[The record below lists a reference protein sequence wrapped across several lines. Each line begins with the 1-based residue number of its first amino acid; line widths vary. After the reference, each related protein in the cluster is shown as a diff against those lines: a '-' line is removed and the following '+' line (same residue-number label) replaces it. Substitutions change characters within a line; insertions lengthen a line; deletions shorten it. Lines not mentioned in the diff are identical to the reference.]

1 MLSAQPARPR
11 HARSATAESS
21 IEFFRSEIGHIG
33 GMSFSW
39 PLCRGGP
46 VSFVCQTTIADEY
59 SPKENSGGSVMT
71 SRLALGATVAA
82 TVLFAGGAASAQTHE
97 VTKLVPGSAFH
108 GVHGLGIDKAG
119 RLFAGSVAGAALYEV
134 DRDNGTAKIAI
145 PGPEGMADDIAFAPD
160 GTMAWTG
167 FLTGDLYSRKGDGPI
182 KKLASGLP
190 GINSL
195 AFRKDG
201 RLYATTVFLGDTLY
215 EIDVEGVKPPRMI
228 MEKMGGL
235 NGFEFGPDDKLYGP
249 LWFKG
254 QVARVDVD
262 KAELTVV
269 ADGFKIPAAVNFD
282 SKGNLWVVD
291 TALGQL
297 VRVDPKTGEKKMV
310 AQLKPSLDNLA
321 IDDKDRIF
329 VSNMADN
336 GIQEVDPETGAAKQ
350 VIIGKLALPGGIGVV
365 SDGLKDTIY
374 VADLFAY
381 RTVDGATG
389 EVSEPARMHAAG
401 VTLEYPMS
409 ATAKGD
415 EVILSS
421 WFTGTVQV
429 IDRKTGATRELMH
442 DFKAPHDAIRL
453 DDGSILVNELGSKSL
468 VRASGEHGK
477 DRTVVIGGLEGPV
490 GLVGAGKGDVFLT
503 EAFVGQ
509 VSRVESNGEKTVI
522 AKDLKMP
529 EGIAMTPGGKLIV
542 AEVGAKRLVEI
553 DPQTGKHTEIA
564 GNLPIGLPAAPGG
577 LPTNIPTG
585 VGVGAT
591 GVIYF
596 SSDVENA
603 IYKAV
608 KK

>member
-1 MLSAQPARPR
+1 
-11 HARSATAESS
+11 
-21 IEFFRSEIGHIG
+21 
-33 GMSFSW
+33 
-39 PLCRGGP
+39 
-46 VSFVCQTTIADEY
+46 
-59 SPKENSGGSVMT
+59 MT
-71 SRLALGATVAA
+71 SRLALYAAVAA
-82 TVLFAGGAASAQTHE
+82 TVLLALGVGASAQTYE
-97 VTKLVPGSAFH
+97 VTPLVPGSAFH

-134 DRDNGTAKIAI
+134 DRNNGTAKIAI
-145 PGPEGMADDIAFAPD
+145 PSPEGMADDIAFAPD

-167 FLTGDLYSRKGDGPI
+167 FLTGDLYSRKGEGPI

-195 AFRKDG
+195 AYRRDG
-201 RLYATTVFLGDTLY
+201 RLYATQVFLGDALY

-254 QVARVDVD
+254 QVAKVDVD

-297 VRVDPKTGEKKMV
+297 VRVDPKTGAKKMV

-336 GIQEVDPETGAAKQ
+336 GIQEVDAETGAAKQ
-350 VIIGKLALPGGIGVV
+350 VISGKLALPGGIGVV
-365 SDGLKDTIY
+365 SDGTKDTIY
-374 VADLFAY
+374 VADVFAY

-409 ATAKGD
+409 ATARGD

-429 IDRKTGATRELMH
+429 IDRKTGATREMMH
-442 DFKAPHDAIRL
+442 DFKAPHDAVRL
-453 DDGSILVNELGSKSL
+453 ADGSILVSELGSKSL
-468 VRASGEHGK
+468 IRASGEHGK
-477 DRTVVIGGLEGPV
+477 DRNVLIGGLEGPV
-490 GLVGAGKGDVFLT
+490 GLVDGAKGDVYVT
-503 EAFVGQ
+503 EAFAGQLSKVG
-509 VSRVESNGEKTVI
+509 SNGEKTVI

-529 EGIAMTPGGKLIV
+529 EGIALTPDGKLIV
-542 AEVGAKRLVEI
+542 AEVGAKRIVEI
-553 DPQTGKHTEIA
+553 DPQTGKLTEIA
-564 GNLPIGLPAAPGG
+564 GNLPIGLAGAPGG

-585 VGVGAT
+585 VGVGAS

-603 IYKAV
+603 IYKVV

>member
-1 MLSAQPARPR
+1 
-11 HARSATAESS
+11 
-21 IEFFRSEIGHIG
+21 
-33 GMSFSW
+33 
-39 PLCRGGP
+39 
-46 VSFVCQTTIADEY
+46 
-59 SPKENSGGSVMT
+59 MT
-71 SRLALGATVAA
+71 SRLALATAVAA
-82 TVLFAGGAASAQTHE
+82 IVLGHAAGASAQTHE
-97 VTKLVPGSAFH
+97 VTRLVPGSAFH
-108 GVHGLGIDKAG
+108 GVHGLGIDKSG

-134 DRDNGTAKIAI
+134 DRTNGTAKIAI
-145 PGPEGMADDIAFAPD
+145 PSPEGMADDIAFAPD
-160 GTMAWTG
+160 GTMAWTA
-167 FLTGDLYSRKGDGPI
+167 FLTGDLYSRKGDGPV

-201 RLYATTVFLGDTLY
+201 RLYATQVFLGDALY
-215 EIDVEGVKPPRMI
+215 EIDVEGNKPPRKI

-262 KAELTVV
+262 KAELSVV
-269 ADGFKIPAAVNFD
+269 TDGFKIPAAVNFD
-282 SKGNLWVVD
+282 SKGNLFVVD

-297 VRVDPKTGEKKMV
+297 VRVDPKTGARKMV

-336 GIQEVDPETGAAKQ
+336 GIQEVDPATGSARQ

-365 SDGLKDTIY
+365 SDGGKDTIH
-374 VADLFAY
+374 VADVFAY

-389 EVSEPARMHAAG
+389 EVSEPARMHADG

-409 ATAKGD
+409 ATANGD
-415 EVILSS
+415 DVLLSS
-421 WFTGTVQV
+421 WFTGTVQL
-429 IDRKTGATRELMH
+429 IDRKTGKTKEMLH
-442 DFKAPHDAIRL
+442 GFKAPHDAVKL
-453 DDGSILVNELGSKSL
+453 GDGSILVNELGSKSL

-477 DRTVVIGGLEGPV
+477 DRTVVVGNLEGPV
-490 GLVGAGKGDVFLT
+490 GLAAGSGGAVYLT
-503 EAFVGQ
+503 EAVAGQ
-509 VSRVESNGEKTVI
+509 VSKVGANGERTVI

-529 EGIAMTPGGKLIV
+529 EGIALAPDGKLIV
-542 AEVGAKRLVEI
+542 AEVGAKRLVSI
-553 DPQTGKHTEIA
+553 DPASGSVTEIA

-577 LPTNIPTG
+577 LPSNIPTG

-596 SSDVENA
+596 SSDIENA
-603 IYKAV
+603 IYKV
-608 KK
+608 VRK

>member
-1 MLSAQPARPR
+1 M
-11 HARSATAESS
+11 
-21 IEFFRSEIGHIG
+21 
-33 GMSFSW
+33 M
-39 PLCRGGP
+39 
-46 VSFVCQTTIADEY
+46 
-59 SPKENSGGSVMT
+59 
-71 SRLALGATVAA
+71 SRLALATTVAA
-82 TVLFAGGAASAQTHE
+82 IVLGNTAGASAQTYE

-108 GVHGLGIDKAG
+108 GVHGLGIDRAG

-134 DRDNGTAKIAI
+134 DRNNGTAKVAV
-145 PGPEGMADDIAFAPD
+145 PSPEGMADDIAFAPD

-167 FLTGDLYSRKGDGPI
+167 FLTGDLYSRKGDGPV

-201 RLYATTVFLGDTLY
+201 RLYATQVFLGDALY
-215 EIDVEGVKPPRMI
+215 EIDVEGVKPPRKI
-228 MEKMGGL
+228 MEQMGGL

-262 KAELTVV
+262 KAELAVV

-282 SKGNLWVVD
+282 SKGNLFVVD

-297 VRVDPKTGEKKMV
+297 VRVDPKTGTKKLV

-365 SDGLKDTIY
+365 SDAGKDTIY
-374 VADLFAY
+374 VADVFAY

-389 EVSEPARMHAAG
+389 EISEPARMHTDG

-409 ATAKGD
+409 ATASGD
-415 EVILSS
+415 DVLLSS
-421 WFTGTVQV
+421 WFTGTVQL
-429 IDRKTGATRELMH
+429 IDRKTGKTKEMLH
-442 DFKAPHDAIRL
+442 GFKAPHDAIKL
-453 DDGSILVNELGSKSL
+453 GDGSILVNELGSKSL
-468 VRASGEHGK
+468 IRASGEHSK
-477 DRTVVIGGLEGPV
+477 DRTVVLGGLEGPV
-490 GLVGAGKGDVFLT
+490 GLAAGSGGMVYLT
-503 EAFVGQ
+503 EAFAGQ
-509 VSRVESNGEKTVI
+509 VSKVGTNGEKTVI
-522 AKDLKMP
+522 AKDLKGP
-529 EGIAMTPGGKLIV
+529 EGIALAPDGKLIV
-542 AEVGAKRLVEI
+542 AEVGAKRIIQI
-553 DPQTGKHTEIA
+553 DPANGAVTEIA
-564 GNLPIGLPAAPGG
+564 ASLPIGMPAAPGG
-577 LPTNIPTG
+577 LPSNIPTG

-603 IYKAV
+603 IYKVV

>member
-1 MLSAQPARPR
+1 
-11 HARSATAESS
+11 
-21 IEFFRSEIGHIG
+21 
-33 GMSFSW
+33 
-39 PLCRGGP
+39 
-46 VSFVCQTTIADEY
+46 
-59 SPKENSGGSVMT
+59 MT
-71 SRLALGATVAA
+71 SRLALWATVAA
-82 TVLFAGGAASAQTHE
+82 IVAGTTAGASAQTYE
-97 VTKLVPGSAFH
+97 VTRLVPGSAFH
-108 GVHGLGIDKAG
+108 GVHGLGIDKSG

-134 DRDNGTAKIAI
+134 DRSNGTAKIAV
-145 PGPEGMADDIAFAPD
+145 PSPEGMSDDIAFAPD
-160 GTMAWTG
+160 GTMAWTA
-167 FLTGDLYSRKGDGPI
+167 FLTGELYSRKGDGTV

-201 RLYATTVFLGDTLY
+201 RLYATQVFLGDALY
-215 EIDVEGVKPPRMI
+215 EIDVEGVKPPRKI

-262 KAELTVV
+262 KAELSVV

-297 VRVDPKTGEKKMV
+297 VKVDPKTGAKKMV

-336 GIQEVDPETGAAKQ
+336 GIQEVDPETGAARQ
-350 VIIGKLALPGGIGVV
+350 LIVGKLALPGGIGVV
-365 SDGLKDTIY
+365 SDGGQDTIY
-374 VADLFAY
+374 IADVFAY

-389 EVSEPARMHAAG
+389 EVSEPARMHADGA
-401 VTLEYPMS
+401 TLEYPMS

-415 EVILSS
+415 DVLLSS

-429 IDRKTGATRELMH
+429 IDRKTGKTREMLH
-442 DFKAPHDAIRL
+442 GFKAPHDAVKL
-453 DDGSILVNELGSKSL
+453 GDGSILVNELGSKSL

-490 GLVGAGKGDVFLT
+490 GLAAVSGGTVYLT
-503 EAFVGQ
+503 EAFAGQ
-509 VSRVESNGEKTVI
+509 VSKVEVNGERTVV
-522 AKDLKMP
+522 ARDLKGP
-529 EGIAMTPGGKLIV
+529 EGIALAPDGKLIV
-542 AEVGAKRLVEI
+542 AEVGAKRIVSI
-553 DPQTGKHTEIA
+553 DPANGTITEIA

-577 LPTNIPTG
+577 LPSNIPTG

-603 IYKAV
+603 IYKV
-608 KK
+608 VRK

>member
-1 MLSAQPARPR
+1 
-11 HARSATAESS
+11 
-21 IEFFRSEIGHIG
+21 
-33 GMSFSW
+33 
-39 PLCRGGP
+39 
-46 VSFVCQTTIADEY
+46 
-59 SPKENSGGSVMT
+59 MT
-71 SRLALGATVAA
+71 SKLACSATVAA
-82 TVLFAGGAASAQTHE
+82 IVLTTTLLCTLGASAQTYE
-97 VTKLVPGSAFH
+97 VTNLVPGSAFH
-108 GVHGLGIDKAG
+108 GVHGLGIDKSG

-134 DRDNGTAKIAI
+134 DRASGTAKIAI
-145 PGPEGMADDIAFAPD
+145 PTPEGMADDIAFAPD

-215 EIDVEGVKPPRMI
+215 EIDVEGVKPPRQI

-235 NGFEFGPDDKLYGP
+235 NGFEFGPDDMLYGP

-254 QVARVDVD
+254 QVAKVDVD

-269 ADGFKIPAAVNFD
+269 ADGFKVPAAVNFD
-282 SKGNLWVVD
+282 SRGNLWVVD

-297 VRVDPKTGEKKMV
+297 IRVDPKSGAKKMV

-350 VIIGKLALPGGIGVV
+350 VISGKLALPGGIGVV
-365 SDGLKDTIY
+365 SDGGQDTIY
-374 VADLFAY
+374 VADVFAY

-389 EVSEPARMHAAG
+389 VVSEPARMHADG

-409 ATAKGD
+409 ATAKGND
-415 EVILSS
+415 VLLSS

-429 IDRKTGATRELMH
+429 IDRKTGKTTEMLH
-442 DFKAPHDAIRL
+442 GFKAPHDAVKL
-453 DDGSILVNELGSKSL
+453 SDGSILVAELGSKSL
-468 VRASGEHGK
+468 LRVTGEHGK
-477 DRTVVIGGLEGPV
+477 DRNVVIGGLEGPV
-490 GLVGAGKGDVFLT
+490 GMAAGPGDTVYVT
-503 EAFVGQ
+503 EAFSGQ
-509 VSRVESNGEKTVI
+509 VSKIESNGEKSVV
-522 AKDLKMP
+522 ARDLKMP
-529 EGIAMTPGGKLIV
+529 EGIALAPDGMLVV
-542 AEVGAKRLVEI
+542 AEVGAKRIVRI
-553 DPQTGKHTEIA
+553 DPVKGTVSEVA
-564 GNLPIGLPAAPGG
+564 ANLPIGLAGAPGG

-585 VGVGAT
+585 VGVGASGT
-591 GVIYF
+591 IYF
-596 SSDVENA
+596 SSDIENA
-603 IYKAV
+603 IYKIT

>member
-1 MLSAQPARPR
+1 
-11 HARSATAESS
+11 
-21 IEFFRSEIGHIG
+21 
-33 GMSFSW
+33 
-39 PLCRGGP
+39 
-46 VSFVCQTTIADEY
+46 
-59 SPKENSGGSVMT
+59 MT
-71 SRLALGATVAA
+71 SRLACSATVAA
-82 TVLFAGGAASAQTHE
+82 IILTTTILCTIGASAQTYE

-108 GVHGLGIDKAG
+108 GVHGLGIDKSG

-134 DRDNGTAKIAI
+134 DRANGTAKIAI
-145 PGPEGMADDIAFAPD
+145 PTPEGMADDIAFAPD

-182 KKLASGLP
+182 KKLASGLS

-195 AFRKDG
+195 AYRKDG

-215 EIDVEGVKPPRMI
+215 EIDVEGVKPPRKI

-235 NGFEFGPDDKLYGP
+235 NGFEFGPDDMLYGP

-254 QVARVDVD
+254 QVAKVDVD

-269 ADGFKIPAAVNFD
+269 ADGFKVPAAVNFD

-297 VRVDPKTGEKKMV
+297 VRVDPKSGAKKMV

-321 IDDKDRIF
+321 IDDKDHIF

-336 GIQEVDPETGAAKQ
+336 GIQEVDPETGAATQ

-365 SDGLKDTIY
+365 SDGDKDTIY
-374 VADLFAY
+374 VADVFAY
-381 RTVDGATG
+381 RTVDGTTG
-389 EVSEPARMHAAG
+389 EVSEPARMHADG

-409 ATAKGD
+409 ATAKGND
-415 EVILSS
+415 VLLSS

-429 IDRKTGATRELMH
+429 IDRKTGKTTEMLH
-442 DFKAPHDAIRL
+442 DFKAPHDAVKL
-453 DDGSILVNELGSKSL
+453 SDGSILVAELGSKSL
-468 VRASGEHGK
+468 LRVSGEHGK
-477 DRTVVIGGLEGPV
+477 DRHVVIGGLEGPV
-490 GLVGAGKGDVFLT
+490 GMVAGPGDAVYVT
-503 EAFVGQ
+503 EAFSGQ
-509 VSRVESNGEKTVI
+509 VSKIESNGEKSVV

-529 EGIAMTPGGKLIV
+529 EGIALAPDGMLVV
-542 AEVGAKRLVEI
+542 AEVGARRIVQI
-553 DPQTGKHTEIA
+553 DPVKGTVTEIA
-564 GNLPIGLPAAPGG
+564 ANLPIGLAGAPGG

-585 VGVGAT
+585 VGVGASGT
-591 GVIYF
+591 IYF
-596 SSDVENA
+596 SSDIENA
-603 IYKAV
+603 IYKIT

>member
-1 MLSAQPARPR
+1 
-11 HARSATAESS
+11 
-21 IEFFRSEIGHIG
+21 
-33 GMSFSW
+33 
-39 PLCRGGP
+39 
-46 VSFVCQTTIADEY
+46 
-59 SPKENSGGSVMT
+59 MT
-71 SRLALGATVAA
+71 SRLALATTVAA
-82 TVLFAGGAASAQTHE
+82 IVLGNTAGASAQTYE

-108 GVHGLGIDKAG
+108 GVHGLGIDKSG

-134 DRDNGTAKIAI
+134 DRASGTAKISI
-145 PGPEGMADDIAFAPD
+145 PSPEGMADDIAFAPD
-160 GTMAWTG
+160 GTMAWTA
-167 FLTGDLYSRKGDGPI
+167 FLTGDLYARKGDGPV

-201 RLYATTVFLGDTLY
+201 RLYATQVFLGDALY
-215 EIDVEGVKPPRMI
+215 EIDVEGVKPPRKI

-235 NGFEFGPDDKLYGP
+235 NGFEFGPDDMLYGP

-262 KAELTVV
+262 KVEL
-269 ADGFKIPAAVNFD
+269 F
-282 SKGNLWVVD
+282 VVD

-297 VRVDPKTGEKKMV
+297 VRVDPKTGAKKMV

-365 SDGLKDTIY
+365 SDGAKDTIY

-381 RTVDGATG
+381 RTVDGSTG
-389 EVSEPARMHAAG
+389 EVSEPARMHADG

-409 ATAKGD
+409 ATARGD
-415 EVILSS
+415 DVILSS

-429 IDRKTGATRELMH
+429 IDRKTGKTVEMLH
-442 DFKAPHDAIRL
+442 GFKAPHDAVKL
-453 DDGSILVNELGSKSL
+453 SDGSILVNELGSKSL

-490 GLVGAGKGDVFLT
+490 GLAAGSGGTVYLT
-503 EAFVGQ
+503 EAFAGL
-509 VSRVESNGEKTVI
+509 VS
-522 AKDLKMP
+522 
-529 EGIAMTPGGKLIV
+529 
-542 AEVGAKRLVEI
+542 
-553 DPQTGKHTEIA
+553 
-564 GNLPIGLPAAPGG
+564 
-577 LPTNIPTG
+577 
-585 VGVGAT
+585 
-591 GVIYF
+591 
-596 SSDVENA
+596 
-603 IYKAV
+603 
-608 KK
+608 

>member
-1 MLSAQPARPR
+1 
-11 HARSATAESS
+11 
-21 IEFFRSEIGHIG
+21 
-33 GMSFSW
+33 
-39 PLCRGGP
+39 
-46 VSFVCQTTIADEY
+46 
-59 SPKENSGGSVMT
+59 MT
-71 SRLALGATVAA
+71 SRLALATTVAA
-82 TVLFAGGAASAQTHE
+82 IVLGNTAGASAQSYE

-108 GVHGLGIDKAG
+108 GVHGLGIDKSG

-134 DRDNGTAKIAI
+134 DRTNGTAKIAV
-145 PGPEGMADDIAFAPD
+145 PSPEGMADDIAFAPD

-167 FLTGDLYSRKGDGPI
+167 FLTGDLYSRKGDGPV

-201 RLYATTVFLGDTLY
+201 RLYATQVFLGDALY
-215 EIDVEGVKPPRMI
+215 EIDVEGVKPPRKI

-235 NGFEFGPDDKLYGP
+235 NGVEFGPDDMLYGP

-262 KAELTVV
+262 KAELSVV

-282 SKGNLWVVD
+282 SKGNLFVVD

-297 VRVDPKTGEKKMV
+297 VRVDPKTGAKKMV

-336 GIQEVDPETGAAKQ
+336 GIQEVDPETGTAKQ

-365 SDGLKDTIY
+365 SDGGKDTIY
-374 VADLFAY
+374 IADVFAY

-389 EVSEPARMHAAG
+389 EVSEPARMHADG

-409 ATAKGD
+409 ATANGD
-415 EVILSS
+415 DVLLSS
-421 WFTGTVQV
+421 WFTGTVQL
-429 IDRKTGATRELMH
+429 IDRKTGKTKEMLH
-442 DFKAPHDAIRL
+442 DFKAPHDAVKL
-453 DDGSILVNELGSKSL
+453 GDGSILVNELGSKSL

-477 DRTVVIGGLEGPV
+477 DRTVVLGGLEGPV
-490 GLVGAGKGDVFLT
+490 GLAAGSGGTVYLT
-503 EAFVGQ
+503 EAFAGQ
-509 VSRVESNGEKTVI
+509 VSKVEANGERTVV
-522 AKDLKMP
+522 AKDLKGP
-529 EGIAMTPGGKLIV
+529 EGIALAPDGKLIV
-542 AEVGAKRLVEI
+542 AEVGAKRIIQI
-553 DPQTGKHTEIA
+553 DPANGTVTEVA
-564 GNLPIGLPAAPGG
+564 ANLPIGLPAAPGG
-577 LPTNIPTG
+577 LPSNIPTG

-596 SSDVENA
+596 SSDIENA
-603 IYKAV
+603 IYKVV

>member
-1 MLSAQPARPR
+1 MKNRLACA
-11 HARSATAESS
+11 AFVAAIVSATSVSAEN
-21 IEFFRSEIGHIG
+21 
-33 GMSFSW
+33 W
-39 PLCRGGP
+39 
-46 VSFVCQTTIADEY
+46 
-59 SPKENSGGSVMT
+59 
-71 SRLALGATVAA
+71 
-82 TVLFAGGAASAQTHE
+82 E

-108 GVHGLGIDKAG
+108 GVHGLAIDKAG
-119 RLFAGSVAGAALYEV
+119 HLFAGSVAGAALYEV
-134 DRDNGTAKIAI
+134 DIAGGTAKVAI
-145 PGPEGMADDIAFAPD
+145 PAPVGMADDIAFAPD

-167 FLTGDLYSRKGDGPI
+167 FLAGDLYSRKGDGPI

-215 EIDVEGVKPPRMI
+215 EIDVDGVKPPRQI

-269 ADGFKIPAAVNFD
+269 ADGFKVPAAVNFD

-297 VRVDPKTGEKKMV
+297 VRLDPNSGAKTMV

-321 IDDKDRIF
+321 IDDKDRIY

-336 GIQEVDPETGAAKQ
+336 GIQEVDPATGQARQ
-350 VIIGKLALPGGIGVV
+350 VIIGKLALPGGIGVT
-365 SDGLKDTIY
+365 SENGKDTIH
-374 VADLFAY
+374 VADVFAY

-389 EVSEPARMHAAG
+389 EVTEKARMHAAG

-409 ATAKGD
+409 ATAKGND
-415 EVILSS
+415 VVLSS

-429 IDRKTGATRELMH
+429 IDGKTGATRDMLH
-442 DFKAPHDAIRL
+442 GFKAPHDAL
-453 DDGSILVNELGSKSL
+453 VLADGSILVAELGTKSL
-468 VRASGEHGK
+468 VRVSGEHGK
-477 DRTVVIGGLEGPV
+477 DRTTLIGGLEGPV
-490 GLVGAGKGDVFLT
+490 GLVAGSRGEVYAT
-503 EAFVGQ
+503 EAFSGV
-509 VSRVESNGEKTVI
+509 VSMIESNGEKTVI

-529 EGIAMTPGGKLIV
+529 EGIARASDGKLIV
-542 AEVGAKRLVEI
+542 AEVGAKRLIEI
-553 DPQTGKHTEIA
+553 APESGTITEIA
-564 GNLPIGLPAAPGG
+564 ANLPIGLSGAPGG
-577 LPTNIPTG
+577 LPTHIPTG
-585 VGVGAT
+585 VGIGESGT
-591 GVIYF
+591 IYF
-596 SSDVENA
+596 SSDIENA
-603 IYKAV
+603 IYKV
-608 KK
+608 TKK

>member
-1 MLSAQPARPR
+1 
-11 HARSATAESS
+11 
-21 IEFFRSEIGHIG
+21 
-33 GMSFSW
+33 
-39 PLCRGGP
+39 
-46 VSFVCQTTIADEY
+46 
-59 SPKENSGGSVMT
+59 MT
-71 SRLALGATVAA
+71 SRLALATTVAA
-82 TVLFAGGAASAQTHE
+82 IVLGNTAGASAQTYE

-108 GVHGLGIDKAG
+108 GVHGLGIDKSG

-134 DRDNGTAKIAI
+134 DRNNGTAKIAI
-145 PGPEGMADDIAFAPD
+145 PSPEGMADDIAFAPD

-167 FLTGDLYSRKGDGPI
+167 FLTGDLYSRKGDGPV
-182 KKLASGLP
+182 KKLASDLP

-201 RLYATTVFLGDTLY
+201 RLYATQVFLGDALY
-215 EIDVEGVKPPRMI
+215 EIDVEGVKPPRKI

-235 NGFEFGPDDKLYGP
+235 NGFEFGPDDMLYGP

-262 KAELTVV
+262 KAELSVV

-282 SKGNLWVVD
+282 SKGNLFVVD

-297 VRVDPKTGEKKMV
+297 VRVDPKTGAKKMV

-365 SDGLKDTIY
+365 SDGGKDTIY
-374 VADLFAY
+374 VADVFAY

-389 EVSEPARMHAAG
+389 EVSEPARMHADG

-415 EVILSS
+415 DVLLSS
-421 WFTGTVQV
+421 WFTGTVQL
-429 IDRKTGATRELMH
+429 IDRKTGKTKEMLH
-442 DFKAPHDAIRL
+442 DFKAPHDAVKL
-453 DDGSILVNELGSKSL
+453 GDGSILVNELGSKSL
-468 VRASGEHGK
+468 IRASGEHGK
-477 DRTVVIGGLEGPV
+477 DRTVVVGGLEGPV
-490 GLVGAGKGDVFLT
+490 GLAAGSGGAVYLT
-503 EAFVGQ
+503 EAFAGQ
-509 VSRVESNGEKTVI
+509 VSKVEANGEKTVV
-522 AKDLKMP
+522 AKDLKGP
-529 EGIAMTPGGKLIV
+529 EGIALAPDGKLIV
-542 AEVGAKRLVEI
+542 AEVGAKRIVSI
-553 DPQTGKHTEIA
+553 DPTSGAVSEIA
-564 GNLPIGLPAAPGG
+564 ANLPIGLPAAPGG
-577 LPTNIPTG
+577 LPSNIPTG

-596 SSDVENA
+596 SSDLENA
-603 IYKAV
+603 IYRVVRK
-608 KK
+608 

>member
-1 MLSAQPARPR
+1 
-11 HARSATAESS
+11 
-21 IEFFRSEIGHIG
+21 
-33 GMSFSW
+33 
-39 PLCRGGP
+39 
-46 VSFVCQTTIADEY
+46 
-59 SPKENSGGSVMT
+59 MT
-71 SRLALGATVAA
+71 SRLALATTVAA
-82 TVLFAGGAASAQTHE
+82 IVLGNTAVASAQTYE

-108 GVHGLGIDKAG
+108 GVHGLGIDKSG

-134 DRDNGTAKIAI
+134 DRTNGTAKIAV
-145 PGPEGMADDIAFAPD
+145 PSPEGMADDIAFAPD

-167 FLTGDLYSRKGDGPI
+167 FLTGDLYSRKGDGPV

-201 RLYATTVFLGDTLY
+201 RLYATQVFLGDALY
-215 EIDVEGVKPPRMI
+215 EIDVEGVKPPRKI

-235 NGFEFGPDDKLYGP
+235 NGFEFGPDDMLYGP

-262 KAELTVV
+262 KAELSVV

-282 SKGNLWVVD
+282 SKGNLFVVD

-297 VRVDPKTGEKKMV
+297 VRVDPKTGAKKMV

-336 GIQEVDPETGAAKQ
+336 GIQEVDPETGTAKQ

-365 SDGLKDTIY
+365 SDGGKDTIY
-374 VADLFAY
+374 IADVFAY

-389 EVSEPARMHAAG
+389 EVSEPARMHADG

-409 ATAKGD
+409 ATASGD
-415 EVILSS
+415 DVLLSS

-429 IDRKTGATRELMH
+429 VDRKSGKTKEMLH
-442 DFKAPHDAIRL
+442 DFKAPHDAVKL
-453 DDGSILVNELGSKSL
+453 GDGSILVNELGSKAL

-477 DRTVVIGGLEGPV
+477 DRTVVLGGLEGPV
-490 GLVGAGKGDVFLT
+490 GLVAGSGGMVYLT
-503 EAFVGQ
+503 EAFAGQ
-509 VSRVESNGEKTVI
+509 VSKVEANGEKTVV
-522 AKDLKMP
+522 AKDLKGP
-529 EGIAMTPGGKLIV
+529 EGIALAPDGKLIV
-542 AEVGAKRLVEI
+542 AEVGAKRIIQI
-553 DPQTGKHTEIA
+553 DPASGTVTEIA
-564 GNLPIGLPAAPGG
+564 ANLPIGLPAAPGG
-577 LPTNIPTG
+577 LPSNIPTG

-596 SSDVENA
+596 SSDIENA
-603 IYKAV
+603 IYKVV

>member
-1 MLSAQPARPR
+1 MR
-11 HARSATAESS
+11 
-21 IEFFRSEIGHIG
+21 
-33 GMSFSW
+33 
-39 PLCRGGP
+39 
-46 VSFVCQTTIADEY
+46 
-59 SPKENSGGSVMT
+59 N
-71 SRLALGATVAA
+71 RLALCATVAA
-82 TVLFAGGAASAQTHE
+82 TILVATGAYAQTYE

-108 GVHGLGIDKAG
+108 GVHGLGIDSTG

-134 DRDNGTAKIAI
+134 DRGNGTAKIAI
-145 PGPEGMADDIAFAPD
+145 PSPEGMADDIAFAPD

-167 FLTGDLYSRKGDGPI
+167 FLTGDLYSRKGDGPL

-195 AFRKDG
+195 AYRKDG
-201 RLYATTVFLGDTLY
+201 RLYASTVFLGDTLY

-235 NGFEFGPDDKLYGP
+235 NGFEFGSDDMLYGP

-254 QVARVDVD
+254 QIAKIDVD

-269 ADGFKIPAAVNFD
+269 ADGFKVPAAVNFD

-291 TALGQL
+291 TAVGQL
-297 VRVDPKTGEKKMV
+297 VKVDPKTGAKKMV

-336 GIQEVDPETGAAKQ
+336 GIQEVDAETGAAKQ
-350 VIIGKLALPGGIGVV
+350 IIIGKLALPGGIGVV
-365 SDGLKDTIY
+365 SDGDKDTIY
-374 VADLFAY
+374 VADVFAY

-401 VTLEYPMS
+401 GTLEYPMS

-415 EVILSS
+415 DVILSS

-429 IDRKTGATRELMH
+429 IDRKTGATREMMH
-442 DFKAPHDAIRL
+442 GFKAPHDAVRL
-453 DDGSILVNELGSKSL
+453 NDGSFMVNELGTKSM
-468 VRASGEHGK
+468 VRVTS
-477 DRTVVIGGLEGPV
+477 DQVRTPVIGALEGPV
-490 GLVGAGKGDVFLT
+490 GMVVASNSSVYIT
-503 EAFVGQ
+503 EAFSGQ
-509 VSRVESNGEKTVI
+509 VSKIETNGYKTVI

-529 EGIAMTPGGKLIV
+529 EGIALMPDGKIVV
-542 AEVGAKRLVEI
+542 AEVGAKRIIQI
-553 DPQTGKHTEIA
+553 DPQNGSVTEIA
-564 GNLPIGLPAAPGG
+564 GNLPIGLAATPGG

-585 VGVGAT
+585 IGVGASGT
-591 GVIYF
+591 IYF
-596 SSDVENA
+596 SSNIENA
-603 IYKAV
+603 IYKVV

>member
-1 MLSAQPARPR
+1 MMGR
-11 HARSATAESS
+11 H
-21 IEFFRSEIGHIG
+21 
-33 GMSFSW
+33 
-39 PLCRGGP
+39 
-46 VSFVCQTTIADEY
+46 
-59 SPKENSGGSVMT
+59 
-71 SRLALGATVAA
+71 ALGATVAA
-82 TVLFAGGAASAQTHE
+82 IALCTTSLGASAQTYE

-108 GVHGLGIDKAG
+108 GVHGLGIDKTG

-134 DRDNGTAKIAI
+134 DRTGGTAKVSI
-145 PGPEGMADDIAFAPD
+145 PSPEGMADDIAFAPD

-167 FLTGDLYSRKGDGPI
+167 FLTGDLYARKGDGPV

-201 RLYATTVFLGDTLY
+201 RLYATQVFLGDALY
-215 EIDVEGVKPPRMI
+215 EIDVEGVKPPRKI

-235 NGFEFGPDDKLYGP
+235 NGFEFGPDDMLYGP

-254 QVARVDVD
+254 QVAKVDVD
-262 KAELTVV
+262 KAELSVV

-297 VRVDPKTGEKKMV
+297 VRVDPKTGAKKMV

-336 GIQEVDPETGAAKQ
+336 GIQEVDPETGAATQ

-365 SDGLKDTIY
+365 SDGGKDTIY
-374 VADLFAY
+374 VADVFAY

-389 EVSEPARMHAAG
+389 EVSEPARMHADG
-401 VTLEYPMS
+401 GTLEYPMS

-415 EVILSS
+415 DVLLSS
-421 WFTGTVQV
+421 WFTGTVQL
-429 IDRKTGATRELMH
+429 IDRKTGKTREMLH
-442 DFKAPHDAIRL
+442 DFKAPHDAVKL
-453 DDGSILVNELGSKSL
+453 GDGSILVNELGSKSL

-477 DRTVVIGGLEGPV
+477 DRKVVISGLEGPV
-490 GLVGAGKGDVFLT
+490 GMVAGPDDVVYVT
-503 EAFVGQ
+503 EAFAGQ
-509 VSRVESNGEKTVI
+509 VSKVGANGEKSVV
-522 AKDLKMP
+522 AKDLKGP
-529 EGIAMTPGGKLIV
+529 EGIALAPDGKLVV
-542 AEVGAKRLVEI
+542 AEVGAKRIVSI
-553 DPQTGKHTEIA
+553 DPKDGSVTEIA
-564 GNLPIGLPAAPGG
+564 GNLPIGLPATPGG
-577 LPTNIPTG
+577 LPSNIPTG

-596 SSDVENA
+596 SSDIENA
-603 IYKAV
+603 IYKV
-608 KK
+608 TKK

>member
-1 MLSAQPARPR
+1 
-11 HARSATAESS
+11 
-21 IEFFRSEIGHIG
+21 
-33 GMSFSW
+33 
-39 PLCRGGP
+39 
-46 VSFVCQTTIADEY
+46 
-59 SPKENSGGSVMT
+59 MT
-71 SRLALGATVAA
+71 SRFALCAAVAA
-82 TVLFAGGAASAQTHE
+82 TVLLDSGVGASAQTYE
-97 VTKLVPGSAFH
+97 VTSLVPGSAFH
-108 GVHGLGIDKAG
+108 GVHGLGIDKTG

-134 DRDNGTAKIAI
+134 DRNNGTAKIAI
-145 PGPEGMADDIAFAPD
+145 PSPEGMADDIAFAPD

-167 FLTGDLYSRKGDGPI
+167 FLTGDLYSRKGEGPI

-195 AFRKDG
+195 AYRKDG
-201 RLYATTVFLGDTLY
+201 RLYATQVFLGDALY

-254 QVARVDVD
+254 QVAKVDVD

-297 VRVDPKTGEKKMV
+297 VRVDPKTGAKKMV

-336 GIQEVDPETGAAKQ
+336 GIQEVDAETGAAKQ
-350 VIIGKLALPGGIGVV
+350 VISGKLALPGGIGVV
-365 SDGLKDTIY
+365 SDGAKDTIY
-374 VADLFAY
+374 VADVFAY

-409 ATAKGD
+409 ATARGD

-429 IDRKTGATRELMH
+429 IDRKTGATREMMH
-442 DFKAPHDAIRL
+442 DFKAPHDAVRL
-453 DDGSILVNELGSKSL
+453 ADGSILVSELGSKSL

-477 DRTVVIGGLEGPV
+477 DRNVLIGGLEGPV
-490 GLVGAGKGDVFLT
+490 GLVGDAKGDVYVT
-503 EAFVGQ
+503 EAFAGQ
-509 VSRVESNGEKTVI
+509 LSRVGSNGEKTAI

-529 EGIAMTPGGKLIV
+529 EGIALTPDGKLIV
-542 AEVGAKRLVEI
+542 AEVGAKRIVEI
-553 DPQTGKHTEIA
+553 DPQTGKLAEIA
-564 GNLPIGLPAAPGG
+564 GNLPIGLAGAPGG

-585 VGVGAT
+585 VGVGASGT
-591 GVIYF
+591 IYF
-596 SSDVENA
+596 SSDIENA
-603 IYKAV
+603 IYKV
-608 KK
+608 TKK

>member
-1 MLSAQPARPR
+1 
-11 HARSATAESS
+11 
-21 IEFFRSEIGHIG
+21 
-33 GMSFSW
+33 
-39 PLCRGGP
+39 
-46 VSFVCQTTIADEY
+46 
-59 SPKENSGGSVMT
+59 MT
-71 SRLALGATVAA
+71 SRLALWATVAA
-82 TVLFAGGAASAQTHE
+82 IVAGTTASASAQTYE

-108 GVHGLGIDKAG
+108 GVHGLGIDKSG

-134 DRDNGTAKIAI
+134 DRNSGTAKIAV
-145 PGPEGMADDIAFAPD
+145 PSPEGMSDDIAFAPD
-160 GTMAWTG
+160 GTMAWTA
-167 FLTGDLYSRKGDGPI
+167 FLTGDLYSRKGDGAV

-201 RLYATTVFLGDTLY
+201 RLYATQVFLGDALY
-215 EIDVEGVKPPRMI
+215 EIDVEGVKPPRKI

-262 KAELTVV
+262 KAELSVV

-282 SKGNLWVVD
+282 SKGNLFVVD

-297 VRVDPKTGEKKMV
+297 VKVDPKTGAKKMV

-350 VIIGKLALPGGIGVV
+350 VISGKLALPGGIGVV
-365 SDGLKDTIY
+365 SDGGKDTIY
-374 VADLFAY
+374 IADVFAY

-389 EVSEPARMHAAG
+389 EVSEPARMHADG

-409 ATAKGD
+409 ATARGD
-415 EVILSS
+415 DVLLSS

-429 IDRKTGATRELMH
+429 IDRKTGKTREMLH
-442 DFKAPHDAIRL
+442 DFKAPHDAVKL
-453 DDGSILVNELGSKSL
+453 GDGSILVNELGSKSL

-490 GLVGAGKGDVFLT
+490 GLAAGSGGTVYLT
-503 EAFVGQ
+503 EAFAGQ
-509 VSRVESNGEKTVI
+509 VSKVESNGEKTVV
-522 AKDLKMP
+522 AKDLKGP
-529 EGIAMTPGGKLIV
+529 EGIALAPDGKLIV
-542 AEVGAKRLVEI
+542 AEVGAKRIIQI
-553 DPQTGKHTEIA
+553 DPANGTITEIA
-564 GNLPIGLPAAPGG
+564 ANLPIGLPAAPGG
-577 LPTNIPTG
+577 LPSNIPTG

-596 SSDVENA
+596 SSDIENA
-603 IYKAV
+603 IYKVV